1 MHYVIKGGYPSY
13 GQLAGILML
22 GSTTPRAPGD
32 LGHAL
37 TFDFP
42 VRYGLAPNF
51 PFSDLIQG
59 KKDHLHWVI
68 EAVKDLKN
76 QGSRF
81 VAADCGLFSVF
92 HQEINAECG
101 IPFLSS
107 SLMMIPFLKGIYP
120 GKKIGV
126 LTGDTRILS
135 DQHLRPVGACLEDI
149 VMEGLESSLEFQRVV
164 IEHEDNLELP
174 ALENDTL
181 KAGQRLI
188 EKHPGIAALILE
200 CTNLNTFK
208 QSLQQKL
215 GLPVYDMMS
224 LVNWVADGFLFH
236 TYAERF
242 I

>member
-1 MHYVIKGGYPSY
+1 MRRVKGGYNSY

-42 VRYGLAPNF
+42 VRYGFAPNF
-51 PFSDLIQG
+51 PFADLIDG
-59 KKDHLHWVI
+59 KKENLHFVI

-92 HQEINAECG
+92 HQEVNAECG

-135 DQHLRPVGACLEDI
+135 EKHLQPVGARLEDI
-149 VMEGLESSLEFQRVV
+149 AMEGLENSSEFQRVV
-164 IEHEDNLELP
+164 IEHEDNLDLSF
-174 ALENDTL
+174 LERDTL
-181 KAGQRLI
+181 QAGQRLI
-188 EKHPGIAALILE
+188 EKHPGIGAIILE

-208 QSLQQKL
+208 QSLQQQL

-224 LVNWVADGFLFH
+224 LVNWAADGFLFR

>member
-1 MHYVIKGGYPSY
+1 MHHVKGGYTSY

-42 VRYGLAPNF
+42 VRYGSAPNF
-51 PFSDLIQG
+51 PFSDLVQG
-59 KKDHLHWVI
+59 KSDNLHYVI
-68 EAVKDLKN
+68 EAVNDLKN

-81 VAADCGLFSVF
+81 VAADCGLFSAF
-92 HQEINAECG
+92 HQDINAQCD

-107 SLMMIPFLKGIYP
+107 SLMMIPFLKGIYT

-135 DQHLRPVGACLEDI
+135 DRHLQPVGACLDDI
-149 VMEGLESSLEFQRVV
+149 VMEGLESSSEFQRVV
-164 IEHEDNLELP
+164 IDHGDNLELP
-174 ALENDTL
+174 TLERDIL
-181 KAGQRLI
+181 QAGQRLI
-188 EKHPGIAALILE
+188 KKHPRIGAIILE
-200 CTNLNTFK
+200 CTNLITFK
-208 QSLQQKL
+208 QALQQQL

-224 LVNWVADGFLFH
+224 LVNWVADGFLFR

>member
-1 MHYVIKGGYPSY
+1 MHRVKGGYPSY

-42 VRYGLAPNF
+42 VRYGFAPNF
-51 PFSDLIQG
+51 PFSDLVLG
-59 KKDHLHWVI
+59 KSDNLPWVI
-68 EAVKDLKN
+68 EAVNDLQN

-92 HQEINAECG
+92 HREINDQCD

-120 GKKIGV
+120 GKKLGV

-135 DQHLRPVGACLEDI
+135 DQHLRPVGACLEDV
-149 VMEGLESSLEFQRVV
+149 VMEGLESSSEFQRVV
-164 IEHEDNLELP
+164 IDHEDNLDLA
-174 ALENDTL
+174 ALERDTL
-181 KAGQRLI
+181 QAGLRLI
-188 EKHPGIAALILE
+188 KKHPGIGAVILE

-208 QSLQQKL
+208 QSLQQQL
-215 GLPVYDMMS
+215 GLPVYDMIS
-224 LVNWVADGFLFH
+224 LVNWVADGFLFR